1 MKVTLAVSHFEISIL
16 NSLALSNTTKKQKNK
31 KQREEDVTVKGI
43 LVSNVQ
49 QKKKGQE
56 RETTLTASHVRY
68 TIRIPP

>member
-1 MKVTLAVSHFEISIL
+1 MKSTLVVSHFEISTL
-16 NSLALSNTTKKQKNK
+16 KSLALLNTTKKQ
-31 KQREEDVTVKGI
+31 REVDVTVKGI

-68 TIRIPP
+68 TIRIPL